1 MPKRQIPIFF
11 ATLLM
16 AALSTTAAAETPVGI
31 HVSGRGTLDVAP
43 DMGQVVLHVRREGTR
58 ASALKAELDEV
69 VAAVLKLTRTLQI
82 EQRDVT
88 ATALSITPRYQR
100 RDNESVVEGLVASRQ
115 IEITLRDLDRYGDL
129 LNESLALGVNNT
141 DPIRLD
147 SSERATLEDQAL
159 ELAMADA
166 RAEAGKIAAGF
177 EVQLGPVTD
186 VQVGSH
192 SPRPE
197 ALRSMAM
204 DSGSSD
210 FSPGVIRIERF
221 ITATFAILPGH

>member
-1 MPKRQIPIFF
+1 MYKHLH
-11 ATLLM
+11 LLTMM
-16 AALSTTAAAETPVGI
+16 AAVLLTSAAAAETPAGI
-31 HVSGRGTLDVAP
+31 HVSGRGTLEVAP
-43 DMGQVVLHVRREGTR
+43 DMGQVQLHVRREGTR

-69 VAAVLKLTRTLQI
+69 VAAVLKLTRTLHI
-82 EQRDVT
+82 DQRDVI

-100 RDNESVVEGLVASRQ
+100 RENESVVEGLVASRR
-115 IEITLRDLDRYGDL
+115 IEITLRDLDQYGDL

-141 DPIRLD
+141 DPISLD
-147 SSERATLEDQAL
+147 SSERADLEDRAL
-159 ELAMADA
+159 ALAMADA
-166 RAEAGKIAAGF
+166 RNEASKVAAGF

-204 DSGSSD
+204 DSSGSD

-221 ITATFAILPGH
+221 ISATFAIIPGD